1 MIARDGVRRRRLRDR
16 GELLVEIVLTVMVI
30 GVAVT
35 ALVSALATSAAAGA
49 SHRESVRAD
58 TVMRNYA
65 EATKGAAGSCVAGG
79 TYTVNFQ
86 PPSGFAV
93 AASPNDRA
101 CPAVTTTKLLTLS
114 VTSPTGVVQTM
125 QIRIRTP

>member
-16 GELLVEIVLTVMVI
+16 GELLLEIILTVLVI

-49 SHRESVRAD
+49 SHRDSVRAD

-65 EATKGAAGSCVAGG
+65 EATKAAAGSCVASG

-86 PPSGFAV
+86 PPSGYAV
-93 AASPNDRA
+93 AVSPSDSA
-101 CPAVTTTKLLTLS
+101 CPTVTTTKLLTLT
-114 VTSPTGVVQTM
+114 VTTPTGITQSM